1 MCSMPSHRPSPVH
14 SRFLSTCVTGLN
26 RLSIERKE
34 IMKVIVVGNI
44 GYAGPVVRDIFV
56 KPIGKLL
63 SSDLTQGFLLTGYRH
78 LATMQRRTH
87 EN

>member
-1 MCSMPSHRPSPVH
+1 MLSRRPSPVH
-14 SRFLSTCVTGLN
+14 SRFLSTCVTGFN

-34 IMKVIVVGNI
+34 SMKVLVVGNM

-56 KPIGKLL
+56 KPIRKFL
-63 SSDLTQGFLLTGYRH
+63 SSDLTQGLLPTGSRH
-78 LATMQRRTH
+78 LETMQRRTH